1 MKGGETMA
9 DETKAILEILRSI
22 GVYDWVVSNVKDQ
35 AELIRMFKD
44 DFQALV
50 AMCQK

>member
-22 GVYDWVVSNVKDQ
+22 GVYDWAVSNVKDQ

-44 DFQALV
+44 DFESL
-50 AMCQK
+50 MNLCQE